1 MGNLLDL
8 RFLIDEDV
16 PRSTTR
22 VLRDAGFDVLNVDE
36 AGLQGKSDN

>member
-8 RFLIDEDV
+8 CFLIDEDV

>member
-1 MGNLLDL
+1 MGNVVGL

-22 VLRDAGFDVLNVDE
+22 VLRDVGFDVVNVHE
-36 AGLQGKSDN
+36 AGLQGDCS

>member
-1 MGNLLDL
+1 MGDSVIL

-22 VLRDAGFDVLNVDE
+22 VLRDAGFDVMNIHE
-36 AGLQGKSDN
+36 AGL